1 MHESVCCAE
10 VAAGLA
16 RHGMPAA
23 RIERVT
29 SELAEHWEDARAEG
43 LEKGLSAAEAASQ
56 ADKRLG
62 EPQEI
67 ARHVIAGSRR
77 SSWLGRHPITALCIL
92 PFFFAPALMAVIAFP
107 LALLDGWTHFTH
119 WGGSDSRPN
128 AYLITG
134 LAWALHYSTTIAAL
148 LWLCRH
154 AWRNGLGTRWILAL
168 CLWCAL
174 TALIRFFNADP
185 VGRNVVFGF
194 RFPWRLDIH
203 TAIILLVHG
212 TVAAG
217 FFVASSA
224 VTKRSD
230 NRTQTTALV

>member
-1 MHESVCCAE
+1 V
-10 VAAGLA
+10 
-16 RHGMPAA
+16 
-23 RIERVT
+23 
-29 SELAEHWEDARAEG
+29 
-43 LEKGLSAAEAASQ
+43 
-56 ADKRLG
+56 
-62 EPQEI
+62 
-67 ARHVIAGSRR
+67 
-77 SSWLGRHPITALCIL
+77 L
-92 PFFFAPALMAVIAFP
+92 PFFFAPVLMAVIAYP
-107 LALLDGWTHFTH
+107 LALLDAWTHFTH
-119 WGGSDSRPN
+119 WGGSQSRPN
-128 AYLITG
+128 MYLITG
-134 LAWALHYSTTIAAL
+134 ILWGLHYSTTIAAL
-148 LWLCRH
+148 FWLCRH
-154 AWRNGLGTRWILAL
+154 AWRSGLGRRWILAL